1 MVNVFLKR
9 HPVTILPLLP
19 VPLILVS
26 GDAERGPLFTLG
38 DRFVWER
45 LKGLSDLGILR
56 FRLPDCFLGVK
67 TQHGIIQNDLVV
79 ISEA

>member
-1 MVNVFLKR
+1 MFLKR

-38 DRFVWER
+38 GRLVWER
-45 LKGLSDLGILR
+45 LKGLSDLGIL
-56 FRLPDCFLGVK
+56 RLPDCFLGVK